1 MPTAPDCILGT
12 KEHHFV
18 HVISPGGNMVQTCIG
33 CKLDPKQVAAMNQA
47 TAMALTIEAV
57 ILLLNDNPDY
67 ELMKHRLFNAAKNA
81 GLVPDRS
88 KEADDDDG
96 S

>member
-1 MPTAPDCILGT
+1 MTTPACILGE
-12 KEHHFV
+12 KDHHFV
-18 HVISPGGNMVQTCIG
+18 LVATQGGNMTRTCIG

-57 ILLLNDNPDY
+57 ILLLDDNPDY
-67 ELMKHRLFNAAKNA
+67 ELMKQRLFNAAKNA

-88 KEADDDDG
+88 KETDDDG